1 MENGAYAFYWNEGM
15 KEKKKKAPLKSC
27 PGEETWW
34 RFLKEQRTPA
44 EEAALLDHL
53 IHCPLCFS
61 ALTGFLEMGKIP
73 GEEAYG
79 NWKQAATARLQQIAR
94 DKGFK

>member
-1 MENGAYAFYWNEGM
+1 MENGACAFYWNEGM
-15 KEKKKKAPLKSC
+15 KEKKKKAPPMTC
-27 PGEETWW
+27 PEEETLW
-34 RFLKEQRTPA
+34 RFLKGKHGRT

-73 GEEAYG
+73 DEEAYQK
-79 NWKQAATARLQQIAR
+79 WKEAAITRLQQIAR
-94 DKGFK
+94 GKR